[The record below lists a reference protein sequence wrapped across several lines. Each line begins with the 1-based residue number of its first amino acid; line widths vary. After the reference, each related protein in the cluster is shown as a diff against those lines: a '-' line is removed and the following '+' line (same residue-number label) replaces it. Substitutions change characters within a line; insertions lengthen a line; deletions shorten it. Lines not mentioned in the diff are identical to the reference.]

1 MTRQLLRALA
11 VAVLGS
17 IPAAAFAQGNI
28 TVSGRVLSD
37 AQQPLQGA
45 SVTMPAVGFGAST
58 DAQGRYSFTIPSTRA
73 AGQTVSLTARRIGY
87 AQKSVQV
94 TLNAGQAISQ
104 DFTLAASAT
113 QLTGVVVTA
122 LSQLREK
129 GTIGTSVSNVTGAD
143 LTLTKPPTLISA
155 LSGKAAGLAI
165 YQSGNMGGSQRVI
178 IRGAGSILG
187 ENQPLFIV
195 DGIPMS
201 NAGFSTA
208 SAGGGRDYGTAISD
222 LNMDDVASVS
232 VLKGPNAAALY
243 GSRASNG
250 AVVITTK
257 NGRNAARGTR
267 IQFSSRITADQPAI
281 MPDYQNQYGQGFAG
295 AFRYVDGQGG
305 GVNDGVDESW
315 GPKLDGRLIDQF
327 SGKQQPWI
335 AHPNNVSDYFLTGN
349 TMSNNLSVT
358 ANSESMGGRLSIT
371 RDDIKGIVPNS
382 SLGKLASSLSAQAT
396 IKEKLDVSGNLQYT
410 QSRGMNRSEN
420 GYTEGNPMMTFTWF
434 GRQVDVQSLKS
445 KYYNSSSPYGLEDGS
460 RYNWNENYHRNPYW
474 QVFENEAPDSRDR
487 VIAQVSANYKFAP
500 WLSGLVRG
508 GGDSYRMTNTEQFA
522 KGNIDRVSAAFNGGF
537 TSRGDRAQET
547 NFEALATATK
557 SLWRVDGT
565 FNVGGNLRKNDRWV
579 NTFATDA
586 ILVPKIYNLAN
597 SAVPP
602 TVTNAEFHSAVNS
615 AYGSAVMTFNR
626 YWTVE
631 VTGRNDWS
639 STLPKK
645 NASYFYPSVNSSLI
659 LSDLLPAITRYGGLT
674 YLKARGGWTRV
685 GSDAAP
691 YQLATVYNG
700 NSQKF
705 DGLPLFSLD
714 NRSANAALKPE
725 QTTAQEGGLEMAFFN
740 DRLTLDGTYYIKKT
754 RNQIIPLTIAPA
766 SGFAETVI
774 NAGQISNRGIE
785 ASLTAVPVKLTNG
798 FQWSTTLN
806 YLKNKNKVDELAP
819 GLTALRITQQWSSE
833 LQARVG
839 EPYGVLFG
847 YAYARDK
854 TTGELLLSGGLP
866 TRDPV
871 KRILGNV
878 NPDWTG
884 GWSNEVRYKSFTLN
898 MLLDFRRGGENF
910 SIGNW
915 WGTYA
920 GILKTT
926 LKGREVD
933 WDNPGLVIK
942 GKDIATGQ
950 ANTVKVTAEDYN
962 HTVYPI
968 NEAGIYP
975 TGFTKLRELRLGWD
989 IPPRFLT
996 RVRAS
1001 QANVAFVGR
1010 NLYTWTKFPNYDP
1023 ENATN
1028 AGNGGQG
1035 YDMGAMP
1042 TTRSVGISFSVI
1054 P

>member
-1 MTRQLLRALA
+1 
-11 VAVLGS
+11 
-17 IPAAAFAQGNI
+17 
-28 TVSGRVLSD
+28 
-37 AQQPLQGA
+37 
-45 SVTMPAVGFGAST
+45 
-58 DAQGRYSFTIPSTRA
+58 
-73 AGQTVSLTARRIGY
+73 
-87 AQKSVQV
+87 
-94 TLNAGQAISQ
+94 
-104 DFTLAASAT
+104 
-113 QLTGVVVTA
+113 
-122 LSQLREK
+122 
-129 GTIGTSVSNVTGAD
+129 
-143 LTLTKPPTLISA
+143 
-155 LSGKAAGLAI
+155 
-165 YQSGNMGGSQRVI
+165 
-178 IRGAGSILG
+178 
-187 ENQPLFIV
+187 
-195 DGIPMS
+195 
-201 NAGFSTA
+201 
-208 SAGGGRDYGTAISD
+208 
-222 LNMDDVASVS
+222 
-232 VLKGPNAAALY
+232 
-243 GSRASNG
+243 
-250 AVVITTK
+250 
-257 NGRNAARGTR
+257 
-267 IQFSSRITADQPAI
+267 
-281 MPDYQNQYGQGFAG
+281 
-295 AFRYVDGQGG
+295 
-305 GVNDGVDESW
+305 
-315 GPKLDGRLIDQF
+315 
-327 SGKQQPWI
+327 
-335 AHPNNVSDYFLTGN
+335 
-349 TMSNNLSVT
+349 
-358 ANSESMGGRLSIT
+358 
-371 RDDIKGIVPNS
+371 
-382 SLGKLASSLSAQAT
+382 
-396 IKEKLDVSGNLQYT
+396 
-410 QSRGMNRSEN
+410 
-420 GYTEGNPMMTFTWF
+420 
-434 GRQVDVQSLKS
+434 
-445 KYYNSSSPYGLEDGS
+445 
-460 RYNWNENYHRNPYW
+460 
-474 QVFENEAPDSRDR
+474 
-487 VIAQVSANYKFAP
+487 
-500 WLSGLVRG
+500 
-508 GGDSYRMTNTEQFA
+508 
-522 KGNIDRVSAAFNGGF
+522 
-537 TSRGDRAQET
+537 
-547 NFEALATATK
+547 
-557 SLWRVDGT
+557 
-565 FNVGGNLRKNDRWV
+565 
-579 NTFATDA
+579 
-586 ILVPKIYNLAN
+586 
-597 SAVPP
+597 
-602 TVTNAEFHSAVNS
+602 
-615 AYGSAVMTFNR
+615 MTFNR

-714 NRSANAALKPE
+714 NRSANSALKPE

-798 FQWSTTLN
+798 FQWSTTFN

-950 ANTVKVTAEDYN
+950 ANTVNVTAEDYN

-1001 QANVAFVGR
+1001 QANIAFVGR